1 MSGRD
6 VAKSVGIAIL
16 SAVPAG
22 VTAFALTT
30 AAGAAVG
37 GPVGAVVGCVIGGV
51 AYYCIFRRD
60 CKPAD
65 IANFFNS
72 LKKHNREPDSYSL
85 NGNSTQTHLS
95 SRASV
100 ASDDNR
106 LDTPK
111 NSTSEKTPKKTS
123 FFHLGNPFKSSHKV
137 KEAPPE
143 RAFELQEFVKEISSS
158 STSKYEANIPTPTHS
173 PHGSFDS
180 KARAIK
186 DNEGTPFSG
195 SQTLIN
201 ETEKLPKKKFG
212 AFSNLFSCLHKPRDK
227 GSEESA
233 SIASHTSGGSNKITS
248 PKTTP
253 AQQSPSSQVSMGDK
267 PKDG

>member
-6 VAKSVGIAIL
+6 VAKTVGIAIL
-16 SAVPAG
+16 SAAPAG

-37 GPVGAVVGCVIGGV
+37 VPVGAVVGCVIGGV

-65 IANFFNS
+65 IENFFNNP
-72 LKKHNREPDSYSL
+72 KKHNREPDSHSL

-123 FFHLGNPFKSSHKV
+123 FLHLCNPFKSSYKV

-143 RAFELQEFVKEISSS
+143 REFELQELVKEIPSS

-173 PHGSFDS
+173 PHSSSDS
-180 KARAIK
+180 IAPAIK
-186 DNEGTPFSG
+186 DNESTSFGG

-201 ETEKLPKKKFG
+201 ETEKLPKKKFEE
-212 AFSNLFSCLHKPRDK
+212 FSNLFSCLHKPREKD
-227 GSEESA
+227 SEESA
-233 SIASHTSGGSNKITS
+233 SIASHTSGGSNKIAS

-253 AQQSPSSQVSMGDK
+253 AQQSSSSHVSMGDK